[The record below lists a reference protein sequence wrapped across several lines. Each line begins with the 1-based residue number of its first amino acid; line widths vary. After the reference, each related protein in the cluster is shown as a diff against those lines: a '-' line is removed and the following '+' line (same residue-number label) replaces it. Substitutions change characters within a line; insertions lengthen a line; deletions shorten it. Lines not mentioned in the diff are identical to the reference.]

1 MLWIYCHE
9 TEQNFK
15 ARNINRGGDI
25 CKGKQVHS
33 IKDYI
38 IMINMHAINN
48 IASIYKLKL
57 TNIQRRNRKFS
68 IQFGDCDIYLLVD
81 ETNI

>member
-33 IKDYI
+33 IRDYI
-38 IMINMHAINN
+38 IMINVHAINN
-48 IASIYKLKL
+48 ITSIY
-57 TNIQRRNRKFS
+57 IS
-68 IQFGDCDIYLLVD
+68 
-81 ETNI
+81 